1 MRSGCTTRLA
11 PDSCWLTFSTNT
23 KMKLSKLPIFLLVA
37 LSVQA
42 YASDASLQELSI
54 RSGLSRDQLQ
64 EFVSACD
71 SNQLSMYFCAWNSEI
86 ASEQELHQVVT
97 DKLRD
102 RPKCQSA
109 VTALSK

>member
-1 MRSGCTTRLA
+1 
-11 PDSCWLTFSTNT
+11 
-23 KMKLSKLPIFLLVA
+23 MKKQTILSIFVFA

-86 ASEQELHQVVT
+86 A
-97 DKLRD
+97 
-102 RPKCQSA
+102 
-109 VTALSK
+109 